1 MRITLL
7 QTDIRWHDMSANTAE
22 AARLIDTA
30 PGSDLYLLP
39 EMWATGFDTEP
50 SYDLIAVA
58 DKALDWMRAEARQ
71 RDAAVAGSVAVR
83 VYPEPTTP
91 AAPDDEAADKAALWR
106 NRFYFVTPEGE
117 VTYYDKRNLFVYGG
131 EQLTY
136 SPGRERVIVT
146 WRGVRFMLQT
156 CFDLRFPETARN
168 GLADCYDVLL
178 YVANWPASRRTAW
191 DTLLTARAIENQAC
205 CIGVNRTGSAPH
217 CLYDG
222 GSRAVDAYGRPLAVL
237 DNRPQ
242 AVTVTPDLERQ
253 RAFREKFSVLR

>member
-7 QTDIRWHDMSANTAE
+7 QTDIRWRDARANMAE
-22 AARLIDTA
+22 AARLMDTA

-50 SYDLIAVA
+50 GYELITMA
-58 DKALDWMRAEARQ
+58 DEALAWMRTEAR
-71 RDAAVAGSVAVR
+71 RREAAVAGTVAVR
-83 VYPEPTTP
+83 VYP
-91 AAPDDEAADKAALWR
+91 DGSHSDEAALWR
-106 NRFYFVTPEGE
+106 NRFYFVKPDGE
-117 VTYYDKRNLFVYGG
+117 ISYYDKRNLFVYGG

-136 SPGRERVIVT
+136 SPGHERVIVT

-168 GLADCYDVLL
+168 GLADAYDVLL
-178 YVANWPASRRTAW
+178 YVANWPASRRAVW
-191 DTLLTARAIENQAC
+191 DTLLTARAMENQAC
-205 CIGVNRTGSAPH
+205 TVGVNRTGADPH

-222 GSRAVDAYGRPLAVL
+222 GSRAVDAYGRPLTVL
-237 DNRPQ
+237 DDRPQ
-242 AVTVTPDLERQ
+242 AVTVAPDLERQ